1 MQPCFQ
7 SDSNVLD
14 NVVGIKG
21 EMEATETLASRKET
35 KPGDPL
41 IRTTLEIDIK

>member
-7 SDSNVLD
+7 SDSNMLD

-21 EMEATETLASRKET
+21 EMEATEKSALREET